1 MIGRFKNIFH
11 TFIISIII
19 ISLLYSK
26 ILPDF
31 LWALPDLFLD
41 FKMPLNWLECH
52 SLGFDLITT
61 ENVDCGT
68 GKKISQ
74 FNYGYI
80 FLSIPYNDILSIFY
94 RDYLPWVLMFFFIY
108 LTLKII
114 NPKNKLEIVL
124 VYLALLNPSTMLLIE
139 RMQLDCLFY
148 IAIIFTIYNRFYF
161 INWFLGFYFA
171 LIKFYPIAFLVT
183 IFIEDRNRSLKK
195 IFIIIISLSILF
207 FTYLYINRE
216 FYSFMLNNML
226 PGKAGYH
233 FLYSLNA
240 IPKIFKYVFNINYQV
255 LLVVF
260 YSFFIFTTIKIYKR
274 VNQENTLWQKK
285 GNHYLNKAMYTSDS
299 KVFLI
304 GGYFSIFLFL
314 LVSSYAYKEIFL
326 ILLIPLI
333 LNIKNN
339 YSDKIFT
346 FLIYIFIF
354 RYCYLFLYAYI
365 NIHDGIT
372 FINGQR
378 IFTVKFLLTI
388 FFKAILDFILMSIVF
403 AILYLKTKMYILDK
417 LKNLKFS

>member
-1 MIGRFKNIFH
+1 MADKFKNIFH
-11 TFIISIII
+11 TLVIFIII

-26 ILPDF
+26 ILPNF
-31 LWALPDLFLD
+31 LWTLPDLFLD

-52 SLGFDLITT
+52 SLGFNLITI
-61 ENVDCGT
+61 ENIDCGT

-94 RDYLPWVLMFFFIY
+94 REYLPWLFIFFFIY

-114 NPKNKLEIVL
+114 NPKNKLEMIL

-183 IFIEDRNRSLKK
+183 IFIENRNRSLKK
-195 IFIIIISLSILF
+195 ILIIIISLATIF
-207 FTYLYINRE
+207 ITYLYINRE

-240 IPKIFKYVFNINYQV
+240 VPKIFTYIFGIKYQIL
-255 LLVVF
+255 LLVL

-274 VNQENTLWQKK
+274 INQENTLSVKK
-285 GNHYLNKAMYTSDS
+285 GSHYLNGTIYTNDS
-299 KVFLI
+299 KLFMI
-304 GGYFSIFLFL
+304 GGYFSFFLFT
-314 LVSSYAYKEIFL
+314 LVSSYAYKEIYL

-372 FINGQR
+372 FIDGQR
-378 IFTVKFLLTI
+378 VFTIKFLLTI
-388 FFKAILDFILMSIVF
+388 FFKAILDFALMSMVS
-403 AILYLKTKMYILDK
+403 AILYLKTKIYILDK
-417 LKNLKFS
+417 FRN

>member
-1 MIGRFKNIFH
+1 VG
-11 TFIISIII
+11 
-19 ISLLYSK
+19 
-26 ILPDF
+26 
-31 LWALPDLFLD
+31 PDLFGD

-52 SLGFDLITT
+52 SLGFNLITI
-61 ENVDCGT
+61 ENIDCGT

-80 FLSIPYNDILSIFY
+80 FLSTPYNDTLNTFY
-94 RDYLPWVLMFFFIY
+94 NEYLPWILVISFIY

-124 VYLALLNPSTMLLIE
+124 VYLALLNPSTLLLIE

-161 INWFLGFYFA
+161 VNWFLGFYFA
-171 LIKFYPIAFLVT
+171 LIKFYPIAFFIT
-183 IFIEDRNRSLKK
+183 IFVEDKNRSLKK
-195 IFIIIISLSILF
+195 ILMIIVSLTIIFSI
-207 FTYLYINRE
+207 YLYINRE
-216 FYSFMLNNML
+216 FYLFMLNNML

-240 IPKIFKYVFNINYQV
+240 IPKIFKYVFHIKYQV
-255 LLVVF
+255 LLLIF
-260 YSFFIFTTIKIYKR
+260 YSCFIFASIKIYKKI
-274 VNQENTLWQKK
+274 NLENTFWQKK
-285 GNHYLNKAMYTSDS
+285 GDHYLNKVIYTNDS
-299 KVFLI
+299 KIFLI
-304 GGYFSIFLFL
+304 GGYFSTFLFV

-333 LNIKNN
+333 LNIKDN

-346 FLIYIFIF
+346 ILIYIFIF

-372 FINGQR
+372 FIDGQR
-378 IFTVKFLLTI
+378 IFSTKFLIVI
-388 FFKAILDFILMSIVF
+388 FFKALLDFALMSIVS
-403 AILYLKTKMYILDK
+403 AILYLKTKIYILDK
-417 LKNLKFS
+417 LKN

>member
-1 MIGRFKNIFH
+1 MTDKFKNIFH
-11 TFIISIII
+11 TLVIFIII

-26 ILPDF
+26 ILPNF
-31 LWALPDLFLD
+31 LWTLPDLFLD

-52 SLGFDLITT
+52 SLGFNLITI
-61 ENVDCGT
+61 ENIDCGT
-68 GKKISQ
+68 DKKISQ

-94 RDYLPWVLMFFFIY
+94 REYLPWLFVFFFIY

-114 NPKNKLEIVL
+114 NPKNKLEIIL

-183 IFIEDRNRSLKK
+183 IFIENRNRSLKK
-195 IFIIIISLSILF
+195 ILIIIISLAAIF
-207 FTYLYINRE
+207 ITYLYINRE

-240 IPKIFKYVFNINYQV
+240 VPKIFTYIFGIKYQIL
-255 LLVVF
+255 LLVL
-260 YSFFIFTTIKIYKR
+260 YSFFIFTTIKIYKKI
-274 VNQENTLWQKK
+274 NQENTLS
-285 GNHYLNKAMYTSDS
+285 GGEDSHYLNGTIYTNDS
-299 KVFLI
+299 KLFMI
-304 GGYFSIFLFL
+304 GGYFSIFLFT
-314 LVSSYAYKEIFL
+314 LVSSYAYKEIYL

-372 FINGQR
+372 FIDGQR
-378 IFTVKFLLTI
+378 VFTVKFLLTI
-388 FFKAILDFILMSIVF
+388 FFKAILDFALMSVVS
-403 AILYLKTKMYILDK
+403 AILYLKTKIYILDK
-417 LKNLKFS
+417 FKN

>member
-1 MIGRFKNIFH
+1 MTDRLKNIFH
-11 TFIISIII
+11 TLIIFITV
-19 ISLLYSK
+19 ISLLYSN
-26 ILPDF
+26 ILPNF
-31 LWALPDLFLD
+31 VWTFPDLFLD

-52 SLGFDLITT
+52 SLGFDLITI
-61 ENVDCGT
+61 ESIDCGT

-80 FLSIPYNDILSIFY
+80 FLSIPYNDILSVFY
-94 RDYLPWVLMFFFIY
+94 REYLPWILIFFFIY

-114 NPKNKLEIVL
+114 NPKNKLDIIL

-161 INWFLGFYFA
+161 INWFLGFYFT
-171 LIKFYPIAFLVT
+171 LIKFYPIAFLIT
-183 IFIEDRNRSLKK
+183 IFIEDKNRSIKK
-195 IFIIIISLSILF
+195 IFIIIISLIIIFSI
-207 FTYLYINRE
+207 YLYINRE

-240 IPKIFKYVFNINYQV
+240 IPKIFKYVFGIKYQV
-255 LLVVF
+255 LLLIF
-260 YSFFIFTTIKIYKR
+260 YSLFIFTTFKIYKKINLQN
-274 VNQENTLWQKK
+274 VLWQKK
-285 GNHYLNKAMYTSDS
+285 GNHYLNKVMYTNDS
-299 KVFLI
+299 KIFLI
-304 GGYFSIFLFL
+304 GGYFSVFLFI

-346 FLIYIFIF
+346 VLIYIFIF
-354 RYCYLFLYAYI
+354 RYCYLFLYAYF

-372 FINGQR
+372 FLDGQR
-378 IFTVKFLLTI
+378 IFSTKFLLAI
-388 FFKAILDFILMSIVF
+388 FFKAILDFVLISVIS
-403 AILYLKTKMYILDK
+403 AILYLKTKIYILDK
-417 LKNLKFS
+417 FRN

>member
-1 MIGRFKNIFH
+1 MTDKFKNIFH
-11 TFIISIII
+11 TLVIFIII

-26 ILPDF
+26 ILPNF
-31 LWALPDLFLD
+31 LWTLPDLFLD

-52 SLGFDLITT
+52 SLGFNLITI
-61 ENVDCGT
+61 ENIDCGT
-68 GKKISQ
+68 DKKISQ

-94 RDYLPWVLMFFFIY
+94 REYLPWLFVFFFIY

-114 NPKNKLEIVL
+114 NPKNKLEIIL

-183 IFIEDRNRSLKK
+183 IFIENRNRSLKK
-195 IFIIIISLSILF
+195 ILIIIISLAAIF
-207 FTYLYINRE
+207 ITYLYINRE

-240 IPKIFKYVFNINYQV
+240 VPKIFTYIFGIKYQIL
-255 LLVVF
+255 LLVL
-260 YSFFIFTTIKIYKR
+260 YSFFIFTTIKIYKKI
-274 VNQENTLWQKK
+274 NQKNTLS
-285 GNHYLNKAMYTSDS
+285 GGEDSHYLNGTIYTNDS
-299 KVFLI
+299 KLFMI
-304 GGYFSIFLFL
+304 GGYFSIFLFT
-314 LVSSYAYKEIFL
+314 LVSSYAYKEIYL

-372 FINGQR
+372 FIDGQR
-378 IFTVKFLLTI
+378 VFTVKFLLTI
-388 FFKAILDFILMSIVF
+388 FFKAILDFALMSVVS
-403 AILYLKTKMYILDK
+403 AILYLKTKIYILDK
-417 LKNLKFS
+417 FKN

>member
-11 TFIISIII
+11 TFIISVIII
-19 ISLLYSK
+19 FLLYSK
-26 ILPDF
+26 ILPNF
-31 LWALPDLFLD
+31 LWALGDLFLD
-41 FKMPLNWLECH
+41 LKLPLNWLECH
-52 SLGFDLITT
+52 SLGFDLFTT
-61 ENVDCGT
+61 ERVDCGT
-68 GKKISQ
+68 GKKIGQ

-94 RDYLPWVLMFFFIY
+94 RDYLPWLLMFFFIY

-114 NPKNKLEIVL
+114 NPKNKLEMIL

-183 IFIEDRNRSLKK
+183 IFIENRNRSLKK
-195 IFIIIISLSILF
+195 ILIIIISLATIF
-207 FTYLYINRE
+207 ITYLYINRE

-240 IPKIFKYVFNINYQV
+240 VPKIFTYIFGIKYQIL
-255 LLVVF
+255 LLVL

-274 VNQENTLWQKK
+274 INQENTLSVKK
-285 GNHYLNKAMYTSDS
+285 GSHYLNGTIYTNDS
-299 KVFLI
+299 KLFMI
-304 GGYFSIFLFL
+304 GGYFSFFLFT
-314 LVSSYAYKEIFL
+314 LVSSYAYKEIYL

-372 FINGQR
+372 FIDGQR
-378 IFTVKFLLTI
+378 VFTIKFLLTI
-388 FFKAILDFILMSIVF
+388 FFKAILDFALMSMVS
-403 AILYLKTKMYILDK
+403 AILYLKTKIYILDK
-417 LKNLKFS
+417 FKN

>member
-1 MIGRFKNIFH
+1 MTDLKNIFH
-11 TFIISIII
+11 SILIF
-19 ISLLYSK
+19 LLVALLLQSK
-26 ILPDF
+26 ILF
-31 LWALPDLFLD
+31 NFVWVGPDLFGD

-52 SLGFDLITT
+52 SLGFNLITI
-61 ENVDCGT
+61 ENIDCGT

-80 FLSIPYNDILSIFY
+80 FLSTPYNDTLNTFY
-94 RDYLPWVLMFFFIY
+94 NEYLPWILVISFIY

-124 VYLALLNPSTMLLIE
+124 VYLALLNPSTLLLIE

-161 INWFLGFYFA
+161 VNWFLGFYFA
-171 LIKFYPIAFLVT
+171 LIKFYPIAFFIT
-183 IFIEDRNRSLKK
+183 IFVEDKNRSLKK
-195 IFIIIISLSILF
+195 ILMIIVSLTIIFSI
-207 FTYLYINRE
+207 YLYINRE
-216 FYSFMLNNML
+216 FYLFMLNNML

-240 IPKIFKYVFNINYQV
+240 IPKIFKYVFHIKYQV
-255 LLVVF
+255 LLLIF
-260 YSFFIFTTIKIYKR
+260 YSCFIFTTIKIYKKI
-274 VNQENTLWQKK
+274 NLENTLWQKK
-285 GNHYLNKAMYTSDS
+285 GNYYLNKVIYTNDS
-299 KVFLI
+299 KIFLI
-304 GGYFSIFLFL
+304 GGYFSIFLFV

-346 FLIYIFIF
+346 ILIYVFIF

-365 NIHDGIT
+365 NINDGIT
-372 FINGQR
+372 FIDGQR
-378 IFTVKFLLTI
+378 IFSTKFLIVI
-388 FFKAILDFILMSIVF
+388 FFKAVLDFALMSIVT
-403 AILYLKTKMYILDK
+403 AILFLKTKIYILNK
-417 LKNLKFS
+417 FKN

>member
-1 MIGRFKNIFH
+1 MTDKFKNIFH
-11 TFIISIII
+11 TLVIFIII

-26 ILPDF
+26 ILPNF
-31 LWALPDLFLD
+31 LWTLPDLFLD

-52 SLGFDLITT
+52 SLGFNLITI
-61 ENVDCGT
+61 ENIDCGT
-68 GKKISQ
+68 DKKISQ

-94 RDYLPWVLMFFFIY
+94 REYLPWLFVFFFIY

-114 NPKNKLEIVL
+114 NPKNKLEIIL

-183 IFIEDRNRSLKK
+183 IFIENRNRSLKK
-195 IFIIIISLSILF
+195 ILIIIISLAAIF
-207 FTYLYINRE
+207 ITYLYINRE

-240 IPKIFKYVFNINYQV
+240 VPKIFTYIFGIKYQIL
-255 LLVVF
+255 LLVL
-260 YSFFIFTTIKIYKR
+260 YSFFIFTTIKIYKKI
-274 VNQENTLWQKK
+274 NQENTLS
-285 GNHYLNKAMYTSDS
+285 GGEDSHYLNGTIYTNDS
-299 KVFLI
+299 KLFMI
-304 GGYFSIFLFL
+304 GGYFSIFLFT
-314 LVSSYAYKEIFL
+314 LVSSYAYKEIYL

-372 FINGQR
+372 FIDGQR
-378 IFTVKFLLTI
+378 VFTVKFLLTI
-388 FFKAILDFILMSIVF
+388 FFKAILDFILMSMVT
-403 AILYLKTKMYILDK
+403 AILYLKTKIYILDK

>member
-1 MIGRFKNIFH
+1 MADKFKNIFH
-11 TFIISIII
+11 TLVIFIII

-26 ILPDF
+26 ILPNF
-31 LWALPDLFLD
+31 LWTLPDLFLD

-52 SLGFDLITT
+52 SLGFNLITI
-61 ENVDCGT
+61 ENIDCGT

-94 RDYLPWVLMFFFIY
+94 REYLPWLFIFFFIY

-114 NPKNKLEIVL
+114 NPKNKLEMIL

-183 IFIEDRNRSLKK
+183 IFIENRNRSLKK
-195 IFIIIISLSILF
+195 ILIIIISLATIF
-207 FTYLYINRE
+207 ITYLYINRE

-240 IPKIFKYVFNINYQV
+240 VPKIFTYIFGIKYQIL
-255 LLVVF
+255 LLVL

-274 VNQENTLWQKK
+274 INQENTLSVKK
-285 GNHYLNKAMYTSDS
+285 GSHYLNGTIYTNDS
-299 KVFLI
+299 KLFMI
-304 GGYFSIFLFL
+304 GGYFSFFLFT
-314 LVSSYAYKEIFL
+314 LVSSYAYKEIYL

-372 FINGQR
+372 FIDGQR
-378 IFTVKFLLTI
+378 VFTIKFLLTI
-388 FFKAILDFILMSIVF
+388 FFKAILDFALMSMVS
-403 AILYLKTKMYILDK
+403 AILYLKTKIYILDK
-417 LKNLKFS
+417 FKN

>member
-1 MIGRFKNIFH
+1 MTDRLKNIFH
-11 TFIISIII
+11 TLIIFITV
-19 ISLLYSK
+19 ISLLYSN
-26 ILPDF
+26 ILPNF
-31 LWALPDLFLD
+31 VWTFPDLFLD

-52 SLGFDLITT
+52 SLGFDLITI
-61 ENVDCGT
+61 ESIDCGT

-80 FLSIPYNDILSIFY
+80 FLSIPYNDILSVFY
-94 RDYLPWVLMFFFIY
+94 REYLPWILIFFFIY

-114 NPKNKLEIVL
+114 NPKNKLDIIL

-161 INWFLGFYFA
+161 INWFLGFYFT
-171 LIKFYPIAFLVT
+171 LIKFYPIAFLIT
-183 IFIEDRNRSLKK
+183 IFIENKNRSIKK
-195 IFIIIISLSILF
+195 IFIIIISLIIIFSI
-207 FTYLYINRE
+207 YLYINRE

-240 IPKIFKYVFNINYQV
+240 IPKIFKYVFGIKYQV
-255 LLVVF
+255 LLLIF
-260 YSFFIFTTIKIYKR
+260 YSLFIFTTFKIYKKINLQN
-274 VNQENTLWQKK
+274 VLWQKK
-285 GNHYLNKAMYTSDS
+285 GNHYLNKVMYTNDS
-299 KVFLI
+299 KIFLI
-304 GGYFSIFLFL
+304 GGYFSVFLFI

-346 FLIYIFIF
+346 VLIYIFIF
-354 RYCYLFLYAYI
+354 RYCYLFLYAYF

-372 FINGQR
+372 FLDGQR
-378 IFTVKFLLTI
+378 IFSTKFLLAI
-388 FFKAILDFILMSIVF
+388 FFKAILDFVLISVIS
-403 AILYLKTKMYILDK
+403 AILYLKTKIYILDK
-417 LKNLKFS
+417 FRN